1 MPDAGGEAICEELE
15 AANGFLLK
23 KKKKNAEGNKM
34 KKNLWFVL
42 MDSPCQR
49 YFLDLDFRWC
59 MNENWCQCLFKFYIY
74 VRKSV
79 HSVFS
84 NNFGQLTELKTE
96 IL

>member
-1 MPDAGGEAICEELE
+1 MPDVGGEAICEELE

-49 YFLDLDFRWC
+49 YWILDGVWTKTDV
-59 MNENWCQCLFKFYIY
+59 NVCLSFIY
-74 VRKSV
+74 M
-79 HSVFS
+79 
-84 NNFGQLTELKTE
+84 
-96 IL
+96 